1 MTVTQKHS
9 APLHPRFPTC
19 NENRFC
25 ITSFLSSELWG
36 FKTSGCIN
44 VSLTRFQTTFS
55 SDERKR
61 LFPCIPGCMWPALIF
76 SLTVSVR
83 VKPGTQLLVESVIL
97 LLESFQVCV
106 YFLSIFANFFVY
118 HFKITERN
126 CFNSR
131 KNNLGTVLHDIHGN
145 CVWVLEVRL
154 EIFSGNRKWRS
165 IWQRGSQSEG
175 TIWVPSVD
183 LGISKGIYSANISKA
198 VYRAC
203 AMFVRWSSYVL
214 FYTFV

>member
-97 LLESFQVCV
+97 LLESFQVWV

-126 CFNSR
+126 CFNSP
-131 KNNLGTVLHDIHGN
+131 KSNLGTVLHDMTT
-145 CVWVLEVRL
+145 VFMKTEMKV
-154 EIFSGNRKWRS
+154 NRNK
-165 IWQRGSQSEG
+165 Q
-175 TIWVPSVD
+175 
-183 LGISKGIYSANISKA
+183 
-198 VYRAC
+198 
-203 AMFVRWSSYVL
+203 
-214 FYTFV
+214 

>member
-97 LLESFQVCV
+97 LLESFQVWV

-118 HFKITERN
+118 HFKLTERN

-154 EIFSGNRKWRS
+154 EIILWKQKLKVNRTK
-165 IWQRGSQSEG
+165 Q
-175 TIWVPSVD
+175 
-183 LGISKGIYSANISKA
+183 
-198 VYRAC
+198 
-203 AMFVRWSSYVL
+203 
-214 FYTFV
+214 

>member
-97 LLESFQVCV
+97 LLKSFQVWV

-126 CFNSR
+126 CFNSP
-131 KNNLGTVLHDIHGN
+131 KSNLGTVLHDMTTVFMKTEMKVDGN
-145 CVWVLEVRL
+145 KQIANQKGECRSWWIMFL
-154 EIFSGNRKWRS
+154 RS
-165 IWQRGSQSEG
+165 IRTSWPR
-175 TIWVPSVD
+175 P
-183 LGISKGIYSANISKA
+183 
-198 VYRAC
+198 
-203 AMFVRWSSYVL
+203 
-214 FYTFV
+214 

>member
-97 LLESFQVCV
+97 LLESFQVWV

-154 EIFSGNRKWRS
+154 EIIFPQKWGTKQQS
-165 IWQRGSQSEG
+165 SSQSDCWFTHKLSER
-175 TIWVPSVD
+175 
-183 LGISKGIYSANISKA
+183 SKTVYST
-198 VYRAC
+198 RAC
-203 AMFVRWSSYVL
+203 AMSVRWSSCVP
-214 FYTFV
+214 FDTFV

>member
-25 ITSFLSSELWG
+25 ITSLLSSGLWG

-76 SLTVSVR
+76 SLTESVR
-83 VKPGTQLLVESVIL
+83 VKPGIHLLVESVIL
-97 LLESFQVCV
+97 LLESFQVWV
-106 YFLSIFANFFVY
+106 YFLSIFAYFFVY

-126 CFNSR
+126 CFNSP
-131 KNNLGTVLHDIHGN
+131 KINLGTVLHDIHGN

-154 EIFSGNRKWRS
+154 EKSSVNWKWRS
-165 IWQRGSQSEG
+165 IGQSGSQSEG
-175 TIWVPSVD
+175 ND
-183 LGISKGIYSANISKA
+183 LSAMCRSWWK
-198 VYRAC
+198 
-203 AMFVRWSSYVL
+203 
-214 FYTFV
+214 